1 MKLKLKNKFHQ
12 HKNTFLIYDVDMN
25 KAVVSINVS
34 LGKKSFKYFIGY
46 KDGKKVRP
54 LCIILPKMSKRRR
67 EFDETK

>member
-1 MKLKLKNKFHQ
+1 M
-12 HKNTFLIYDVDMN
+12 IYDVDMN

-46 KDGKKVRP
+46 NDGKKVRP

>member
-1 MKLKLKNKFHQ
+1 
-12 HKNTFLIYDVDMN
+12 MN

-46 KDGKKVRP
+46 NDGKKVRP
-54 LCIILPKMSKRRR
+54 LCIILPKMSKCRR